1 MMCSLKS
8 YTSYPESRFFHVGTF
23 ILLHGDLSSLHVQF
37 KRNPLTLNLFYTY
50 SHSFLRACGVLCILW
65 AWWAMMMSFCST
77 SPPRRRSMPWGLRDP
92 EPWSDEPSSC
102 PHGTSKLA
110 ARGGSPRHS
119 GTAWGTCREQERAP
133 CASPGRAV
141 GLDRLQASGS
151 GRDREDWTCVCPRR
165 PPMVG
170 ELGVRERE
178 RDFSE
183 LVNISTEVGPWQFQ
197 HNAANGE
204 KGERGRGWWVKN
216 TAIIFH
222 KRCSST
228 SSLSPSCL
236 FFIMS
241 IKQCDTEDD
250 NVLCP
255 GCHSDPN
262 STISPSIKGMKVQIV
277 FMELSGWLKIS
288 LRLFN
293 TTRKSD
299 YYSKWTFLVTTQCFS
314 FTVTTGPKILISSS
328 FVCFYD
334 QIHLQ
339 FPSAVQNASLY
350 LSTASNCC

>member
-8 YTSYPESRFFHVGTF
+8 YTSYPECRFFHVGTF

-102 PHGTSKLA
+102 SHGTSKLA

-133 CASPGRAV
+133 CASPGRAA

-170 ELGVRERE
+170 ELGLRERE

-204 KGERGRGWWVKN
+204 KGERGRGWWVKS

-222 KRCSST
+222 KHCPGT
-228 SSLSPSCL
+228 SCLSPSCL
-236 FFIMS
+236 SSLWASNNVTLRMIMS
-241 IKQCDTEDD
+241 FAQAATLTQTEPSHHLSKGWKFRSYSWSSVGDWRYHCD
-250 NVLCP
+250 
-255 GCHSDPN
+255 
-262 STISPSIKGMKVQIV
+262 
-277 FMELSGWLKIS
+277 
-288 LRLFN
+288 
-293 TTRKSD
+293 
-299 YYSKWTFLVTTQCFS
+299 
-314 FTVTTGPKILISSS
+314 
-328 FVCFYD
+328 
-334 QIHLQ
+334 
-339 FPSAVQNASLY
+339 
-350 LSTASNCC
+350 LSTQPGSQTITLNTHFWLPHSVFHFLSPPGQKS